1 MLRLVLLPRR
11 EVPRL
16 QAEHEDSEEKGV
28 YRVMEML
35 CFGFLIG
42 ALTSII
48 FVAIGIGFGRGSV
61 EKENDKRDN
70 SNIDRNSEV
79 LLHGR
84 SDNVPDVPLRNRNRD
99 SVERSDEPMV
109 EKAMNVLEVFKV
121 GACRYET
128 EVIEWLE
135 DMIEQ
140 KEYPLGRNDWQE

>member
-61 EKENDKRDN
+61 EKENDKRDS

-84 SDNVPDVPLRNRNRD
+84 SDNVPDVPLRNGYRH

-135 DMIEQ
+135 DMLEQ

>member
-42 ALTSII
+42 AVSCMVFMGVGI
-48 FVAIGIGFGRGSV
+48 AIGQGG
-61 EKENDKRDN
+61 KDNDTRDT
-70 SNIDRNSEV
+70 SNTDRHSEV

-84 SDNVPDVPLRNRNRD
+84 SDNVPDVPLRNGYRH

-135 DMIEQ
+135 DMLEQ

>member
-42 ALTSII
+42 AVSCMVFMGVGI
-48 FVAIGIGFGRGSV
+48 AIGQGR
-61 EKENDKRDN
+61 KDNDTRDT
-70 SNIDRNSEV
+70 SNTDRHSEV

-84 SDNVPDVPLRNRNRD
+84 SDNVPDVPLRNGYRH

-135 DMIEQ
+135 DMLEQ